1 VLVTVRPNRRQDIA
15 DDNSTV
21 IQSKSDGS
29 AAAILERDWLENSK
43 FMRHPIATIVSILGF
58 AFASTNLAL
67 AVEPKI
73 PQLSGTL
80 TESTYQE
87 FEKFVDDHVNKV
99 IALKITVQRSSS
111 DAAPLQANADNGKL
125 VVYLNS
131 TPDEP
136 SESEIV
142 AGNGFS
148 YQNGSYAL
156 EGFFIARNSGMH
168 QGVISYSLKKADGS
182 AAKLDPSTKLEQI
195 ELGKQS
201 Q

>member
-1 VLVTVRPNRRQDIA
+1 MPRPVVA
-15 DDNSTV
+15 
-21 IQSKSDGS
+21 
-29 AAAILERDWLENSK
+29 LL
-43 FMRHPIATIVSILGF
+43 SIIGF
-58 AFASTNLAL
+58 AFAAIGPAQ
-67 AVEPKI
+67 AVERKI

-80 TESTYQE
+80 TESTYPE
-87 FEKFVDDHVNKV
+87 FEKFIDDHVNKV
-99 IALKITVQRSSS
+99 VGLKITVERSAS
-111 DAAPLQANADNGKL
+111 DAAPLQASADNGQL

-148 YQNGSYAL
+148 YQGGSYIL
-156 EGFFIARNSGMH
+156 DGLFIVKNGGMH
-168 QGVISYSLKKADGS
+168 QGVISYSLRKTDES
-182 AAKLDPSTKLEQI
+182 AAKLDPPIKLEQI

>member
-1 VLVTVRPNRRQDIA
+1 MI
-15 DDNSTV
+15 
-21 IQSKSDGS
+21 
-29 AAAILERDWLENSK
+29 
-43 FMRHPIATIVSILGF
+43 RHPIAIIVSIIAF
-58 AFASTNLAL
+58 AFASTNLAQAIEL
-67 AVEPKI
+67 KV

-80 TESTYQE
+80 TESTYPE
-87 FEKFVDDHVNKV
+87 FEKFIDDHVNKV

-111 DAAPLQANADNGKL
+111 DAAPLQASAENGRL
-125 VVYLNS
+125 VVYLSS
-131 TPDEP
+131 TLDEP

-156 EGFFIARNSGMH
+156 DGLFTVNNGGMH

-182 AAKLDPSTKLEQI
+182 AAKLDPSTKLEQV
-195 ELGKQS
+195 ELGQQS

>member
-1 VLVTVRPNRRQDIA
+1 MQAPIIA
-15 DDNSTV
+15 
-21 IQSKSDGS
+21 
-29 AAAILERDWLENSK
+29 
-43 FMRHPIATIVSILGF
+43 IVSILGF
-58 AFASTNLAL
+58 AFVSIDLAR
-67 AVEPKI
+67 AVERKI

-80 TESTYQE
+80 TESTYPE
-87 FEKFVDDHVNKV
+87 FEKFIDDHVNKV
-99 IALKITVQRSSS
+99 VGLKITVERSAS
-111 DAAPLQANADNGKL
+111 DAAPLQADADNGQL

-148 YQNGSYAL
+148 LHDGSFVLDGLFMVKNG
-156 EGFFIARNSGMH
+156 GMH
-168 QGVISYSLKKADGS
+168 QGVISYSLRKTDGS
-182 AAKLDPSTKLEQI
+182 AADPSIKLEQI

>member
-1 VLVTVRPNRRQDIA
+1 M
-15 DDNSTV
+15 
-21 IQSKSDGS
+21 
-29 AAAILERDWLENSK
+29 K
-43 FMRHPIATIVSILGF
+43 FLRGPIVAIVSILGF
-58 AFASTNLAL
+58 AFASIGQAQ
-67 AVEPKI
+67 AIERKI

-80 TESTYQE
+80 TETTYPE

-99 IALKITVQRSSS
+99 IGLKITVQRSDS
-111 DAAPLQANADNGKL
+111 DAAPLQASADKEQL

-142 AGNGFS
+142 VGNGFS
-148 YQNGSYAL
+148 YQHGSYVL
-156 EGFFIARNSGMH
+156 EGLFVVKNGGMH
-168 QGVISYSLKKADGS
+168 QGVISYSLMKADGP
-182 AAKLDPSTKLEQI
+182 AAKLDPSIKLEPI